1 MLLASTAL
9 VVEASIVL
17 RCCAAQAQ
25 EIRAATTAGT
35 DASAVEELASVS
47 AVVAACVDGNGI
59 VGGSDVI
66 FGWSSTKNF
75 RENYCIVRTRTL
87 YLNNRREFSTNLDF
101 WLILAKIVD
110 VLGPQR

>member
-9 VVEASIVL
+9 EVEASIVL
-17 RCCAAQAQ
+17 RCCATQAQ
-25 EIRAATTAGT
+25 EITAATTAGT
-35 DASAVEELASVS
+35 VASAVEVLASVS

-66 FGWSSTKNF
+66 FGWSSTENF

-87 YLNNRREFSTNLDF
+87 HLKNRREFPDKIRF
-101 WLILAKIVD
+101 WLF
-110 VLGPQR
+110 